1 LFSVGG
7 SFPPEALAVGHQRR
21 VDGAQDADELRPSAC
36 DTGPMTSTASRLDR
50 ISVDPAIVHG
60 KPVIRGTRVTVQVIL
75 ELLAAGET
83 IDELLSEYDELT
95 RDDILAA
102 LEYAASVAG
111 GTQVISFVA

>member
-1 LFSVGG
+1 MA
-7 SFPPEALAVGHQRR
+7 PATTH
-21 VDGAQDADELRPSAC
+21 
-36 DTGPMTSTASRLDR
+36 LDR

-83 IDELLSEYDELT
+83 IDGLLSEYDELT
-95 RDDILAA
+95 REDVLAA

-111 GTQVISFVA
+111 GAKVLSFVA

>member
-1 LFSVGG
+1 
-7 SFPPEALAVGHQRR
+7 
-21 VDGAQDADELRPSAC
+21 
-36 DTGPMTSTASRLDR
+36 MTSPASRLNR

-95 RDDILAA
+95 RDDVLAA

-111 GTQVISFVA
+111 GTHVISFVA

>member
-1 LFSVGG
+1 
-7 SFPPEALAVGHQRR
+7 
-21 VDGAQDADELRPSAC
+21 
-36 DTGPMTSTASRLDR
+36 MTSTASRLDR

-60 KPVIRGTRVTVQVIL
+60 KPVIQGTRVTVQVIL

-95 RDDILAA
+95 RDDILAT